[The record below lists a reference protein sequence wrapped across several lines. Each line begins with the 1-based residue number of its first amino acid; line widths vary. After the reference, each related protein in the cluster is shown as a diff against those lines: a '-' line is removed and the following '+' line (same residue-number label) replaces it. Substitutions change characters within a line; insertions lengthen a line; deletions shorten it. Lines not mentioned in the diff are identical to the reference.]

1 MDKFTEYLSVK
12 IGIIVTGV
20 YVMLNVYFQI
30 QNAFIAFALAALIS
44 LALWLAVWDFAAAG
58 GMPAYKR
65 RMIFAI
71 QVAASVVPPAIGVF
85 YVNYIAN
92 RGA

>member
-30 QNAFIAFALAALIS
+30 QNAFVAFALATLIS

-71 QVAASVVPPAIGVF
+71 HATASVVPPAIGVF

-92 RGA
+92 AA